1 MLIAGAR
8 LLRAPLPRLGHL
20 GNPFFL
26 GTLGNGRKVDTL
38 GSLGN
43 AVSGCP
49 KCLSKE
55 KTGKE
60 NAQGRGEALG
70 QIGHFGN
77 LF

>member
-8 LLRAPLPRLGHL
+8 LLRPIARLGSL

-26 GTLGNGRKVDTL
+26 GTLGNGRKVDAL

-43 AVSGCP
+43 AVSSCP
-49 KCLSKE
+49 KCLNKE